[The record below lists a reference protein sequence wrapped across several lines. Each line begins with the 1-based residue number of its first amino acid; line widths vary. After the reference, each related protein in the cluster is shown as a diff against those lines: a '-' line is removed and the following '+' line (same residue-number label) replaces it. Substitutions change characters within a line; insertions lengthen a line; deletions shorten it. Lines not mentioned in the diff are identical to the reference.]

1 VDNRTT
7 EKATATAAATTF
19 SQTLMKKYLLSYLS
33 CALMLIFWLMLG
45 ALVQAQ
51 TVKPSTETTPIQG
64 YWYDTD
70 SNGFYEF
77 RENGSFIHESKDG
90 LRHEGSYESTG
101 QDQEGNHM
109 FRAKYTDVQ
118 SGEERS
124 LFIRLNRDGKSG
136 YVQYKCMKYPFVR
149 SIES

>member
-1 VDNRTT
+1 M
-7 EKATATAAATTF
+7 KIHFF
-19 SQTLMKKYLLSYLS
+19 SNLHCSLLL
-33 CALMLIFWLMLG
+33 AFWLMAG
-45 ALVQAQ
+45 TLVQAQ
-51 TVKPSTETTPIQG
+51 SVIPSTETPPLQG
-64 YWYDTD
+64 HWYDTD

-77 RENGSFIHESKDG
+77 RENGSFIYESKDG
-90 LRHEGSYESTG
+90 LRHEGIYESSG

-124 LFIRLNRDGKSG
+124 LFIRVNRDGRSG
-136 YVQYKCMKYPFVR
+136 YTQYKCMKYPFVR